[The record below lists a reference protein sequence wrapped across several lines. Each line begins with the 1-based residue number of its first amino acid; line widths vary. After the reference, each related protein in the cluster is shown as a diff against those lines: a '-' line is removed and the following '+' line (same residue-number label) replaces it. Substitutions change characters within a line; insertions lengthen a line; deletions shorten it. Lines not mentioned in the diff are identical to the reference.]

1 MRLNQELPN
10 SANFYHLLILLVG
23 WKLLP
28 HHSDCLCFMVAL
40 DCKRGWG
47 PETESNM
54 STDPTCLF
62 DVSVYIV
69 DLFERFRYA
78 NICSICLKA
87 F

>member
-1 MRLNQELPN
+1 MNYIFPGTT
-10 SANFYHLLILLVG
+10 SV
-23 WKLLP
+23 
-28 HHSDCLCFMVAL
+28 VAEEG
-40 DCKRGWG
+40 DW
-47 PETESNM
+47 PVVIM

-78 NICSICLKA
+78 NICSMCLKA